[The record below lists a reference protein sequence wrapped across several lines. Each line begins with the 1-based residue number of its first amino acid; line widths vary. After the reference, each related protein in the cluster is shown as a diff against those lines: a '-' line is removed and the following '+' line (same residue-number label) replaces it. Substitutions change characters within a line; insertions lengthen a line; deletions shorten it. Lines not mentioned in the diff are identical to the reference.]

1 MKMVNFSDY
10 KIRNYNFKIIVL
22 IAAIC
27 VIGYLVLTSAMVND
41 PDRDGNLQKQL
52 IGIIVGAVFMIAI
65 SLIDYHLVLKAAP
78 IIYIGVLVLLA
89 GVLLFGKTIN
99 YATRWLDIAGF
110 RIQPSE
116 FAKIGVIVVFARYF
130 DSFKD
135 KINKPGYL
143 FGALGLFAV
152 IAGMVLLEPDLSTTL
167 VILFIF
173 LCMLFVAKLSWKWIV
188 GAIAVAVPFA
198 VTFVILLS
206 NGLILEEYQRNR
218 ILSWLFPSEYS
229 ASGLTTQQDN
239 SVLAISSGQ
248 LYGKGLNNTSFESVK
263 NGNFLSEE
271 NSDFIFSVV
280 GEELGFIGSVV
291 VLLLIAF
298 LVVECFK
305 IGMKAK
311 DMGGRLV
318 AVGTGSLIAFQ
329 TFVNIGVATG
339 LLPNTGLPLPFMS
352 AGVSSVLSLFIGM
365 GIVLNA
371 GLQKNNRDVDF

>member
-339 LLPNTGLPLPFMS
+339 LLPNTGLPLPFVS
-352 AGVSSVLSLFIGM
+352 AGVSSALSLFIGM
-365 GIVLNA
+365 GVVLNA

>member
-1 MKMVNFSDY
+1 MVNFSDY

>member
-352 AGVSSVLSLFIGM
+352 AGVSSALSLFIGM

>member
-41 PDRDGNLQKQL
+41 PDRDDNLQKQL